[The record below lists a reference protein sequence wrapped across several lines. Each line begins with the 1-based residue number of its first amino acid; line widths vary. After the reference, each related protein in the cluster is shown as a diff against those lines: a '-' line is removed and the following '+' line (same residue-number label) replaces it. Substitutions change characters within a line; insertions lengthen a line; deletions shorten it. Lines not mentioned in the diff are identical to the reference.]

1 MTIPEIVKAM
11 RHSVRPVS
19 YGGDIVSAT
28 MPVPADIEVWACRID
43 EAYGE
48 LVSELVKL
56 SRGID
61 GMKPNDC
68 DACEPSDEY
77 LKEYA
82 ESVDA
87 KYPPVEGDDAWTE
100 DARWDMDCCEQCG
113 NRDCAA
119 VKFRELVN
127 GLKEEKARCEK

>member
-1 MTIPEIVKAM
+1 MTIPEVVKAM

-28 MPVPADIEVWACRID
+28 MPVPADIELWASRVE
-43 EAYGE
+43 EAYGG
-48 LVSELVKL
+48 LLSQLAKL
-56 SRGID
+56 THEID
-61 GMKPNDC
+61 GARPNDC
-68 DACEPSDEY
+68 DAREPSEEY
-77 LKEYA
+77 LREYA

-127 GLKEEKARCEK
+127 TLKEEKARCEK

>member
-1 MTIPEIVKAM
+1 M

-28 MPVPADIEVWACRID
+28 MPVPADIEVWACRI
-43 EAYGE
+43 EESYGE

-56 SRGID
+56 SRGMD
-61 GMKPNDC
+61 GMHPNDC

-87 KYPPVEGDDAWTE
+87 KYPPVEGDDAWVE
-100 DARWDMDCCEQCG
+100 DAKWDMDYCGQCD
-113 NRDCAA
+113 NKDCAT
-119 VKFRELVN
+119 VKLREFVAA
-127 GLKEEKARCEK
+127 LKSGVDEKEKT